1 MATQAHDMNVDPS
14 PEERMANVSRRGFL
28 KSAAI
33 AGGTLSFYMVLGETG
48 VKLIPEAAAQQ
59 AAGGAKTMSPWVRIA
74 SDNTV
79 TILSPGAEMGQGSM
93 TSLPLIVAE
102 EMDADWS
109 TVKIEWCPADVET
122 YGYENNGA
130 KSMAITGSNAVR
142 RYYAQLRIAGAQVRK
157 VLIANA
163 AVKWNVDPKSLKTE
177 AGVVVN
183 PANGDKLTYGQIAAF
198 GAVPETMPAID
209 KSELKKKEDFR
220 IIGTFQPRRD
230 IPSKVNG
237 SAVFAI
243 DVQLPGMVYATTLHS
258 PIQGGEAESWND
270 ADLKK
275 RKGFVQSVKVPNGVA
290 VIADTYEGAMLLRRT
305 LKVNWKNGS
314 KSSEGFDS
322 EHALDKA
329 YLDVHADPNAKV
341 EQLDKHGD
349 ADKAFA
355 GAAKT
360 FKAGYTAHFAYHA
373 QMEPLN
379 ASARMNE
386 AGDGIEVWDGSQS
399 PDRTRDAIAKALK
412 IKLEQVTLRQC
423 YMGGAFGRR
432 SLGDYAVEA
441 ALIAQASKKPVKLI
455 WTREEDLAN
464 GMFRPQNYQALEAA
478 LDKSGNV
485 VGWRHSIVGDG
496 GAQLLA
502 TGIKINEYYKI
513 EHQDISLRGVSNGIK
528 TKHWRA
534 VGNPFNQYAIESFID
549 EIAADQKIDPIEFRM
564 TRMSASDRTKKVFQ
578 AAAKMADWTA
588 PRPQGRALGAA
599 LSERSGSLAAGV
611 VEISLDETTGKI
623 RVHKV
628 WLAVDGGLV
637 VQPEAARANIET
649 AVLFGLSNA
658 MYEAVTVKDGIVEQS
673 NFHEYQVMRMSDM
686 PEDVTVAFVDSDL
699 APQGLGEIGNPWL
712 GGAVANAF
720 FKLTGKHLYDMP
732 FSPESVKEVLKA

>member
-1 MATQAHDMNVDPS
+1 MATQLRDMHDLP
-14 PEERMANVSRRGFL
+14 NVSRRGFL
-28 KSAAI
+28 KSAAV

-48 VKLIPEAAAQQ
+48 VKLIPEAEAQQ
-59 AAGGAKTMSPWVRIA
+59 AASGAKAMSPWVKIA

-79 TILSPGAEMGQGSM
+79 TILTPGAEMGQGSM
-93 TSLPLIVAE
+93 TSLPLIIAE

-109 TVKIEWCPADVET
+109 KVKTEWCPADADT
-122 YGYENNGA
+122 YGYDNNGT

-142 RYYAQLRIAGAQVRK
+142 RYYAQLRVAGAQVRK

-163 AVKWNVDPKSLKTE
+163 AVKWNVDAKSLKTE
-177 AGVVVN
+177 PGVVVN
-183 PANGDKLTYGQIAAF
+183 PANGSKLTYGEIAAF
-198 GAVPETMPAID
+198 GSVPETLPAVD

-230 IPSKVNG
+230 IPLKVNG
-237 SAVFAI
+237 AAVFAI
-243 DVQLPGMVYATTLHS
+243 DMQLPGMVYATALHS

-275 RKGFVQSVKVPNGVA
+275 RKGFIQAVKVPNGVA
-290 VIADTYEGAMLLRRT
+290 VVADTYEGAMLLRRA
-305 LKVNWKNGS
+305 LKVNWKTGPKTS
-314 KSSEGFDS
+314 QGFDS

-329 YLDVHADPNAKV
+329 YLDIHADPGVKV

-349 ADKAFA
+349 ADKSFA
-355 GAAKT
+355 DAAKT
-360 FKAGYTAHFAYHA
+360 YKAGYTAHFAYHA

-379 ASARMNE
+379 ATARFNE
-386 AGDGIEVWDGSQS
+386 AGDMVEVWDGSQS

-412 IKLEQVTLRQC
+412 FKLAQVTHNQC

-441 ALIAQASKKPVKLI
+441 VLVARDVKKPVKLI

-464 GMFRPQNYQALEAA
+464 GMFRPQNYQGLEAA

-496 GAQLLA
+496 GSQLLA
-502 TGIKINEYYKI
+502 TGIKINEYYKVPN
-513 EHQDISLRGVSNGIK
+513 QDISLRGVSNGIK

-534 VGNPFNQYAIESFID
+534 VGNPFNQYAIEAFID
-549 EIAADQKIDPIEFRM
+549 EIAADRKIDPLEFRM
-564 TRMSASDRTKKVFQ
+564 TRMSASERTKKVFA
-578 AAAKMADWTA
+578 AAAKMADWKA
-588 PRPQGRALGAA
+588 PRPEGRALGAA
-599 LSERSGSLAAGV
+599 LSERSGSLGAGV
-611 VEISLDETTGKI
+611 VEISLDRETGKI
-623 RVHKV
+623 RIHKA
-628 WLAVDGGLV
+628 WMAVDGGLV

-649 AVLFGLSNA
+649 AILYGLSNA
-658 MYEAVTVKDGIVEQS
+658 MFEAVTVKDGVVEQS
-673 NFHEYQVMRMSDM
+673 NFHEYQLMRMSDM
-686 PEDVTVAFVDSDL
+686 PEEVHVEFVDSDL

-720 FKLTGKHLYDMP
+720 FKLTGKHLYEMP
-732 FSPESVKEVLKA
+732 FSPESVKEVLKT